1 MSLPIRKLS
10 QFPNV
15 AASSVATLSL
25 DELRGNSIHGIVLEQ
40 SGTSFTK
47 AHMTEIK
54 VSVGGK
60 SIIHGIAGDQLQDLN
75 DYDGLSATSDYVGIW
90 FGDPTARTIFGQHL
104 TDLDLS
110 YYDQAGAVLEVTI
123 GGATAPALQ
132 AYAVLGPPKAA
143 MGLQYSEADVAMT
156 RALIRTVAT
165 PSAAVTKQSYSIG
178 LGSSAGAAVRKIG
191 MFHSNLTSVEY
202 KKNGIA
208 IHDDVSAALN
218 NYLQAEFARVPQ
230 SGLYVLDHIVD
241 ANQGGAD
248 QTIDSSG
255 RPFPMQVNLTTSGAD
270 TVTVFADV
278 RAALQ
283 LL

>member
-1 MSLPIRKLS
+1 MGLPIRKLS

-15 AASSVATLSL
+15 SVNSVATLSL
-25 DELRGNSIHGIVLEQ
+25 DELRGNAIHGIILEQ
-40 SGTSFTK
+40 GGTTFTK
-47 AHMTEIK
+47 AHLAEIK

-60 SIIHGIAGDQLQDLN
+60 SIVHGISGAQMQDLN
-75 DYDGLSATSDYVGIW
+75 DYDGMSATSDYIGIW

-110 YYDQAGAVLEVTI
+110 YYDQAGAVLEISI
-123 GGATAPALQ
+123 GGATAPTLQ

-143 MGLQYSEADVAMT
+143 MGLGYSEADVAMT

-165 PSAAVTKQSYSIG
+165 PSAAVSKQSYSIG
-178 LGSSAGAAVRKIG
+178 LGSSAGAAVRKIS
-191 MFHSNLTSVEY
+191 MFHANLTSVEY

-248 QTIDSSG
+248 QTIDSHG
-255 RPFPMQVNLTTSGAD
+255 RPFPMQVNLTTSAAD
-270 TVTVFADV
+270 TITVFADV